1 MWRRAA
7 MDAPGGVGDEPSLTP
22 NRPPL
27 ARGALVIIDLDRFSE
42 VVRERGWSEYRPN
55 PATGLLSQLVDA
67 LARRWQGLVVYG
79 LDWERGTEEAV
90 LEFPG
95 IEATDLVDDLVG
107 IARELEAQGVR
118 ATIVAVTGPVLG
130 RPARTRR
137 EAYQGPRRAA
147 KRIMES
153 LKRRGG
159 GVVYVDGEI
168 VWPRQG

>member
-7 MDAPGGVGDEPSLTP
+7 RDAPEGVGDEPSLTA
-22 NRPPL
+22 NRAPL
-27 ARGALVIIDLDRFSE
+27 TWGAIVIIDLDRFGD

-55 PATGLLSQLVDA
+55 PATGLLSHLVDS

-90 LEFPG
+90 LEIPG
-95 IEATDLVDDLVG
+95 VEASDLVDDLVG
-107 IARELEAQGVR
+107 IARELEEQGVR
-118 ATIVAVTGPVLG
+118 ATIVAVTGPILG
-130 RPARTRR
+130 KPAKNRR
-137 EAYQGPRRAA
+137 EAYQGPRRAV

-168 VWPRQG
+168 AWPRQS